1 MSAGSRPRGWRRWLP
16 APRLTLA
23 LAAAWLLLAQSLSPG
38 QGLLAFAFGLA
49 IPRFVPVGPAV
60 HLHHLGTL
68 LRLAGRVGADVVLAN
83 IEVARL
89 VLGPEAAL
97 RPRFVWVPMTLRDP
111 HALAALA
118 GIVSL
123 TPGTLSCDFSDDRR
137 WLLVHALDC
146 ADEAALVASIQTR
159 YEAPLRAIF
168 E

>member
-1 MSAGSRPRGWRRWLP
+1 MTRHANRPGWRRWLP

-23 LAAAWLLLAQSLSPG
+23 LAAAWLLLNQSLSPG
-38 QGLLAFAFGLA
+38 QGLLALALGLA
-49 IPRFVPVGPAV
+49 IPWFGPVGPPV
-60 HLHHLGTL
+60 RMRHLGTL
-68 LRLAGRVGADVVLAN
+68 LRLAGRVAADVVLAN

-89 VLGPEAAL
+89 VLGPEAVL
-97 RPRFVWVPMTLRDP
+97 RPRFVWVPLTLRDP
-111 HALAALA
+111 HALVALA

-146 ADEAALVASIQTR
+146 DDEAALVASIQTR